1 MMFDTEFLLI
11 AGAFALLGSPILG
24 IIAFFSVRGLKKKV
38 ASLQAQVNYLQAG
51 MPSVHPQNP
60 DHTTSDLEPHP
71 IPDPTSEQTAE
82 MAASD
87 AVDDVASDNMTAD
100 IPNDNWSKV
109 AETEEAEEAEEA
121 AAAEP
126 TRNTSKSPRPNVDTE
141 STIGGKLSIW
151 IGGLTLAIGGLYLV
165 KYSIDAGLLGPQA
178 RVILGVIFGLS
189 VTYAGEWT
197 RRRPDRFA
205 LTGFESA
212 NIPAILSGTGIF
224 ILFGAVFSAHSLYG
238 LIGPVLSF
246 ILLASLALGAL
257 FISLLHGPI
266 LAALGLL
273 SSYIVPFL
281 ITSDSANIAVLSAYV
296 LLVSASAMYVAWY
309 RSWLWCALL
318 SVGAMFIYAVLLESD
333 EGRNNSIIVGL
344 YVLGTIILTYISL
357 VWSVHER
364 KPDADIDIDWIPTIA
379 LSVLFLPIFYHFYR
393 DQSLAVH
400 IMELGLLLVLPL
412 AAIYRYPAL
421 RFVTIVPA
429 CLAVLKYTTMYA
441 PAHYRFEEYLKL
453 ENQSM
458 GSQWTLYPTQS
469 ITPYLSDATYM
480 TIGAI
485 VILALISFAILTAP
499 KARARLVTACVSASV
514 SLAIFSACYIRLN
527 ALEPSIEFALIGL
540 LLFAIFH
547 FQANYYHRTLDE
559 GTPARDG
566 TIAVALIAS
575 LVALSL
581 AISIYFS
588 GIGLTISLGLITA
601 VSMITHMRYPLLG
614 VRIFA
619 AIAVVP
625 YALRL
630 VWEPF
635 IDKSGLAD
643 AAPFFNQ
650 LTLGYGIPA
659 IGFIFASYMATRY
672 RRDVWA
678 QILQAAAIISSLI
691 TITMLA
697 LHAIDPRFAF
707 ISYQSA
713 LAAAATLVMVGGA
726 FSLGL
731 TRLNRAQRIDDVLA
745 DDEQVDDELEA
756 FDAAIKPKLNI
767 LQIAADGLGILGMII
782 GAFSLFIVLNPV
794 MLHVSR
800 QFGQANVHMGEGLLF
815 NLIGYSYAL
824 PFILFALITWQGR
837 ATKSQIYQWA
847 ALSFSALLAIFW
859 INLSIRHAFH
869 GDNIANA
876 PILQAEN
883 YTYSLVWLGIGIL
896 VLYLGVRWREQVL
909 RKISGGIILL
919 VVLKAFLIDMSH
931 LEGVLR
937 AISFIGLGGTLM
949 GIGFVYQRAL
959 RGMFAQTDDA
969 VSDMDGSQDIQSDD
983 PDNGKPS

>member
-1 MMFDTEFLLI
+1 MFNVDFLLI

-24 IIAFFSVRGLKKKV
+24 IIAFFSVRSLKVKI
-38 ASLQAQVNYLQAG
+38 AHLQEQVNDLRAG
-51 MPSVHPQNP
+51 VS
-60 DHTTSDLEPHP
+60 SKDL
-71 IPDPTSEQTAE
+71 DNFEQ
-82 MAASD
+82 AASD
-87 AVDDVASDNMTAD
+87 NEPEPVSDLVSERVQEPLSDQVPEIISQSLADDIVSDDATSD
-100 IPNDNWSKV
+100 TPNENWSKR
-109 AETEEAEEAEEA
+109 AGK
-121 AAAEP
+121 P
-126 TRNTSKSPRPNVDTE
+126 KKPNIDAE

-165 KYSIDAGLLGPQA
+165 KYSINAGLLGPKA
-178 RVILGVIFGLS
+178 RVILGVIFGLC

-224 ILFGAVFSAHSLYG
+224 ILFGAVFAAHSLYG

-246 ILLASLALGAL
+246 ILLAGLALGAL

-281 ITSDSANIAVLSAYV
+281 ITSDSTNIPVLTVYV

-318 SVGAMFIYAVLLESD
+318 SVGAMFIYAVLLESN
-333 EGRNNSIIVGL
+333 EGRDNSIIVGL
-344 YVLGTIILTYISL
+344 FVLGTIVLTYISL

-379 LSVLFLPIFYHFYR
+379 LSALFLPVLFHFNR
-393 DQSLAVH
+393 DQNFAIHL
-400 IMELGLLLVLPL
+400 IELGLLLVLPL

-421 RFVTIVPA
+421 RFVTIIPSI
-429 CLAVLKYTTMYA
+429 LAVLKYWTMYV
-441 PAHYRFEEYLKL
+441 PSQYTYEEYLRLK
-453 ENQSM
+453 NQTM
-458 GSQWTLYPTQS
+458 GSEWTLYPTES
-469 ITPYLSDATYM
+469 ITPYLSHASYM

-485 VILALISFAILTAP
+485 VILALIGFAILTAP

-514 SLAIFSACYIRLN
+514 SIAIFSACYIRLG
-527 ALEPSIEFALIGL
+527 ALEPSVEFALIGL

-559 GTPARDG
+559 TTTARDG

-581 AISIYFS
+581 AVSIYFS
-588 GIGLTISLGLITA
+588 GVGLTIALGLITA
-601 VSMITHMRYPLLG
+601 ASMITHMRYPLLG
-614 VRIFA
+614 IRIFA

-625 YALRL
+625 YAFRL
-630 VWEPF
+630 IWEPF
-635 IDKSGLAD
+635 IDRGGLSD
-643 AAPFFNQ
+643 AAPFFNN

-672 RRDVWA
+672 RRDLCA
-678 QILQAAAIISSLI
+678 QILQAVAIISSVI

-697 LHAIDPRFAF
+697 LHAIDPRFSF

-713 LAAAATLVMVGGA
+713 LAAAATLVMIGGA
-726 FSLGL
+726 FSFGL
-731 TRLNRAQRIDDVLA
+731 TGLNRTQLNEDNEAS
-745 DDEQVDDELEA
+745 EHTELN
-756 FDAAIKPKLNI
+756 PNRNI
-767 LQIAADGLGILGMII
+767 LRLAADGLGILGMVI
-782 GAFSLFIVLNPV
+782 GALSLFIVLNPV
-794 MLHVSR
+794 LLLASR
-800 QFGQANVHMGEGLLF
+800 QYGQANVNMGQGFLF
-815 NLIGYSYAL
+815 NLIGYAYAL
-824 PFILFALITWQGR
+824 PFILFALIMWQGR
-837 ATKSQIYQWA
+837 ATKSKIYQWA
-847 ALSFSALLAIFW
+847 SLIFSALLAVFW
-859 INLSIRHAFH
+859 INLTIRHAFH
-869 GDNIANA
+869 GVNIANA

-883 YTYSLVWLGIGIL
+883 YTYSLVWLLIGIL
-896 VLYLGVRWREQVL
+896 VLYLGVRWREQLL
-909 RKISGGIILL
+909 RKVSGAIILL
-919 VVLKAFLIDMSH
+919 VVLKAFLIDMAH

-959 RGMFAQTDDA
+959 RGMFAQSDDI
-969 VSDMDGSQDIQSDD
+969 GSDD
-983 PDNGKPS
+983 PDDLKPN